1 MILFGNFAS
10 IEKENESIMSKTDL
24 QRVTSIIQRCKCPY
38 TPAELEADA
47 SLAEEV
53 LANSIDVPTIV
64 KSFQDQ
70 FSIEVPTKKKSS
82 VHNYVKEL
90 VKSHKAMEF
99 HFRADGHTPLSASD
113 REESKFKNTRLRVAT
128 YVPYKVAVEEKFMS
142 LGISVECPSKMAKN
156 VFVGNTETK
165 PSKDTLALVSSAKN
179 GELFSVN
186 FSARVI
192 SGSSPTTV
200 FVTQGTRGE
209 DMTSRL
215 AIHSVTRDVL
225 KTFGENT
232 LALRF
237 PSIEIYPQ
245 RLLVEKMPMVQSAYH
260 LSTLSAE
267 ERGIVGPSLGH
278 IAIGLYQH
286 LKYVVLTNMGPSETI
301 EVALLTNDQAK
312 ALSEIKHWIRFGIKW
327 PNFPSKKRAFLDE
340 FPASVKSI
348 EWKSFDEF
356 HGPKLPQVLPGVLD
370 IKSWDSYRKSRNA
383 RWEKSIE
390 TSQWVDFLKSRTS
403 VAKLPC
409 MIRIGAENFLLTA

>member
-1 MILFGNFAS
+1 
-10 IEKENESIMSKTDL
+10 MSKTDL

-38 TPAELEADA
+38 TPAELEADP

-70 FSIEVPTKKKSS
+70 FSIEMPIKKKSS

-128 YVPYKVAVEEKFMS
+128 YVPYKVTVEEKFSS
-142 LGISVECPSKMAKN
+142 LGITVDCPSKMAKN
-156 VFVGNTETK
+156 VFVGNAEAK
-165 PSKDTLALVSSAKN
+165 VSPDTLSLVTSAKN

-186 FSARVI
+186 FSAGVL

-200 FVTQGTRGE
+200 FVTQGVRSE
-209 DMTSRL
+209 DVTSRL
-215 AIHSVTRDVL
+215 ALHSVTRDAL
-225 KTFGENT
+225 KSFGENT
-232 LALRF
+232 LALKF

-245 RLLVEKMPMVQSAYH
+245 RLLVEKMPMLRSAH
-260 LSTLSAE
+260 QLTGLSPE
-267 ERGIVGPSLGH
+267 ERGIVGPCIGH

-286 LKYVVLTNMGPSETI
+286 LKYVVLTNMGPAETI
-301 EVALLTNDQAK
+301 EVALLTKNQAK
-312 ALSEIKHWIRFGIKW
+312 SLREIKHWIRFGVKW
-327 PNFPSKKRAFLDE
+327 PTFPPKKRAFLDE
-340 FPASVKSI
+340 FPASVKDI
-348 EWKSFDEF
+348 EWQSFDEF
-356 HGPKLPQVLPGVLD
+356 QGPKLPQVLPGVLE
-370 IKSWDSYRKSRNA
+370 ITSWDSYRTHGRA

-390 TSQWVDFLKSRTS
+390 TSQWASFLKDRTR
-403 VAKLPC
+403 VINLPC
-409 MIRIGAENFLLTA
+409 MIRIGSEHFLLTA